1 MAAFNIRSSTLRLGI
16 FISTVII
23 AVILIFQLTW
33 LKRVY
38 NFEQKEFDHSV
49 VKAIRGLYEDMD
61 VKSYSSTSLNELI
74 EKPEQHLYLA
84 NIDWP
89 ANSDT
94 LAAYLQ
100 FELEDF
106 NVFTDCHF
114 GVYDQARDK
123 YIYTT
128 ILTAAGTKEKK
139 DLHLPIIHR
148 RHDYIALYFPNREN
162 YILSQM
168 NFWITSSAVL
178 LIVLILFS
186 SSLYYFYKQKF
197 LNEIQKDFIHSFTH
211 EFKTPV
217 SVIGLAADVLKDREI
232 IQKPEKLVTYSDIVK
247 YQANYLHNQIERLL
261 QFAYTESHHLH
272 LKREAVNMHLA
283 IKEAVA
289 NLEPLILQKK
299 AKLTYL
305 LNASNPIITSDPG
318 YMSIVIINLLDNA
331 IKYAK
336 HPEIV
341 ISTERTEQAFIFSV
355 KDNGIGIE
363 KKHIKNLF
371 KKFYRV
377 RQDEEYL
384 AKGFGIGLTF
394 VQTIVAAHKGKVTI
408 ESVPGTGTTFSIQLP
423 LT

>member
-23 AVILIFQLTW
+23 AVILVFQLIW

-61 VKSYSSTSLNELI
+61 VKSYSSTSLSELI
-74 EKPEQHLYLA
+74 ENPEQHLYLA

-94 LAAYLQ
+94 LAGYLQ

-106 NVFTDCHF
+106 DVFTDCHF
-114 GVYDQARDK
+114 GVYDQARGK

-139 DLHLPIIHR
+139 KLNLPVIPRQHN
-148 RHDYIALYFPNREN
+148 YIALYFPNRGN

-168 NFWITSSAVL
+168 NFWIITSAVL
-178 LIVLILFS
+178 LIVLVLLS
-186 SSLYYFYKQKF
+186 ASLYYFYKQKF

-217 SVIGLAADVLKDREI
+217 SVIGLAAEVLKDREI
-232 IQKPEKLVTYSDIVK
+232 IHKPEKLLTYSNIVK
-247 YQANYLHNQIERLL
+247 YQANYLHSQIERLL

-272 LKREAVNMHLA
+272 LKREPVNMHLL
-283 IKEAVA
+283 IKEAVT

-299 AKLTYL
+299 AKLTYQ
-305 LNASNPIITSDPG
+305 LNASNPILTCDPG
-318 YMSIVIINLLDNA
+318 YLSIVIINLLDNA

-336 HPEIV
+336 QPEIV
-341 ISTERTEQAFIFSV
+341 IITECRGQSFIFSV

-363 KKHIKNLF
+363 TKHIKNLF

-394 VQTIVAAHKGKVTI
+394 VQTIIAAHKGKIGI
-408 ESVPGTGTTFSIQLP
+408 ESIPGTGTTFSIQLP
-423 LT
+423 VT